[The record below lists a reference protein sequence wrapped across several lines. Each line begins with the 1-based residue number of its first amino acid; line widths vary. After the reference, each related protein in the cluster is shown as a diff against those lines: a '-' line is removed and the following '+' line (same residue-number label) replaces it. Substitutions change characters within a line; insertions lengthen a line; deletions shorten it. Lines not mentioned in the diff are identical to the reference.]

1 MKCTGIVRR
10 IDELGRVVI
19 PKEIRK
25 VMKIKEGEPLEIFLD
40 NGSVVLKKYRQD
52 VADAWHDACAK
63 YIEQVHERP
72 QMQDIRYMYSNYITT
87 CVGYAPNA
95 WGKLKKHV
103 GTARL
108 NVDEDRYDPII
119 GQAIAHCRAVHGQDC
134 DYMSIIGLE
143 D

>member
-25 VMKIKEGEPLEIFLD
+25 VMKIKEGEAFEIFLD

-52 VADAWHDACAK
+52 VAEAWHDACAK

-119 GQAIAHCRAVHGQDC
+119 GQAIAHCRAVYGQDC

-143 D
+143 G

>member
-10 IDELGRVVI
+10 IDDLGRVVI

-63 YIEQVHERP
+63 YMEKMHERP
-72 QMQDIRYMYSNYITT
+72 HMQDIRYMYSNYITT
-87 CVGYAPNA
+87 CVGYIPNS
-95 WGKLKKHV
+95 WGKPKKYV

-108 NVDEDRYDPII
+108 NVNEDRYDPII
-119 GQAIAHCRAVHGQDC
+119 GQAIAHCRAVFGQDC
-134 DYMSIIGLE
+134 DYMDIIGLE
-143 D
+143 G

>member
-40 NGSVVLKKYRQD
+40 NGSVVIKKYRQD

-63 YIEQVHERP
+63 YIEKIHERP
-72 QMQDIRYMYSNYITT
+72 HMQDIRYMHSNYKI
-87 CVGYAPNA
+87 GRA
-95 WGKLKKHV
+95 HV
-103 GTARL
+103 
-108 NVDEDRYDPII
+108 
-119 GQAIAHCRAVHGQDC
+119 
-134 DYMSIIGLE
+134 
-143 D
+143 